1 MRRTILP
8 IRFALVFF
16 TFILTVL
23 LYVDRASISAAKI
36 SICSDLGL
44 GITDFGWVMAA
55 FTLFLAKGILFSV
68 QLFTDS
74 LSQESLWIGSGLLD
88 IGILS
93 TIFLA
98 TLKR

>member
-1 MRRTILP
+1 MIENILYAFIVVLSVSLMTVAFLSFRRSGNI
-8 IRFALVFF
+8 
-16 TFILTVL
+16 
-23 LYVDRASISAAKI
+23 KI
-36 SICSDLGL
+36 GL
-44 GITDFGWVMAA
+44 VMAA